1 MTDTCVDGKV
11 QRVQA
16 MLYAKASKEPEASR
30 TQAGRP
36 LSLRRAGCG
45 ESSHVRFGSR
55 GMGNYAGRKAGS
67 TSCPYYIRGMNGR
80 DLLTNGED
88 SYAALKTSVSSSQA
102 RTRREG
108 CWMHGLAP
116 SMPRW

>member
-16 MLYAKASKEPEASR
+16 MLYAKASNEPEASR

-36 LSLRRAGCG
+36 LSLPRAGCG

-55 GMGNYAGRKAGS
+55 GWETTPVGRS
-67 TSCPYYIRGMNGR
+67 VVRPVPTTS
-80 DLLTNGED
+80 
-88 SYAALKTSVSSSQA
+88 
-102 RTRREG
+102 
-108 CWMHGLAP
+108 
-116 SMPRW
+116 

>member
-16 MLYAKASKEPEASR
+16 MLYAKASNEPEVSR

-36 LSLRRAGCG
+36 LSLPRAGCG
-45 ESSHVRFGSR
+45 EISHVRFGSR

-67 TSCPYYIRGMNGR
+67 TSCPYYIR
-80 DLLTNGED
+80 
-88 SYAALKTSVSSSQA
+88 
-102 RTRREG
+102 TRRPP
-108 CWMHGLAP
+108 CACIM
-116 SMPRW
+116 

>member
-1 MTDTCVDGKV
+1 MTDTCIDGKV

-16 MLYAKASKEPEASR
+16 MLSAKASKESEASR

-36 LSLRRAGCG
+36 LSLPRAGCG

-67 TSCPYYIRGMNGR
+67 TSCPYYIR
-80 DLLTNGED
+80 
-88 SYAALKTSVSSSQA
+88 VIQ
-102 RTRREG
+102 RRV
-108 CWMHGLAP
+108 HI
-116 SMPRW
+116 S